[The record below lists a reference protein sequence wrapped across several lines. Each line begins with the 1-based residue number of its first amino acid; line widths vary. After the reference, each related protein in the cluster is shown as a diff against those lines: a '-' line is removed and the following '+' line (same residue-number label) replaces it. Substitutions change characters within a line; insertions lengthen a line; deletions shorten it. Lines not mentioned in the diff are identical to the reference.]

1 MKASEFIG
9 LLFLAR
15 DYTHGAHLSTK
26 SFAAHM
32 ALGSFYSDI
41 VGLADGFAEA
51 YQGRHGLIGAIPLQ
65 SIKKTADPVEFL
77 QNQLDE
83 IEKFRYLIA
92 KKEDSALQ
100 NIIDGIIELYL
111 STIYKLK
118 FLS

>member
-15 DYTHGAHLSTK
+15 DYAHGAHLSTK
-26 SFAAHM
+26 SFAKHM
-32 ALGSFYSDI
+32 ALNAFYEGI

-51 YQGRHGLIGAIPLQ
+51 YQGRNGLIGAIPLQ
-65 SIKKTADPVEFL
+65 SAKQTADPVEFL
-77 QNQLDE
+77 QSQLDE
-83 IEKFRYLIA
+83 IEAKRYLIC

-100 NIIDGIIELYL
+100 NLIDGIIELYL

>member
-1 MKASEFIG
+1 MKVNEFIG

-15 DYTHGAHLSTK
+15 DYTHGAHLSAK

-32 ALGSFYSDI
+32 ALNGFYNAI

-65 SIKKTADPVEFL
+65 SASKTADPVTFL

-83 IEKFRYLIA
+83 IEKFRYLIV

-100 NIIDGIIELYL
+100 NLIDGIIALF
-111 STIYKLK
+111 IYYIQA
-118 FLS
+118 